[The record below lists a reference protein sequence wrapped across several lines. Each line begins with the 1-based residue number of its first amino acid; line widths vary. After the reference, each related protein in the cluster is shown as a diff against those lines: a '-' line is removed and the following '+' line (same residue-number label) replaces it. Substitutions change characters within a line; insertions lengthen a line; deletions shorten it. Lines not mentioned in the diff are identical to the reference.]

1 MLLMEKAPI
10 VRLLLFASIFLAL
23 FIPACH
29 RPPWPL
35 LDHPRLAPG
44 VNMQDVTFFST
55 ALNRETTYRVFLP
68 RMLPTDQKFP
78 VLYLIHGQ
86 GDNFTSWSNNT
97 DVAHYVAPEGSTG
110 LILVMPDC
118 ASSYC
123 MNSATRPQDKYE
135 DFMVHDLIA
144 DVESR
149 FPAAPNRDNRAIIGI
164 SMGGFAAVKLA
175 LSHPDLFVFA
185 GSLSGALDVPSRR
198 FSFRQI
204 GQWWRF
210 RGIFGP
216 SGSKT
221 RLSSDPFQLI
231 QTADPRPTPH
241 LYLTVGENEP
251 LLEPNQRFAERARA
265 LHFSSEFHTVSGT
278 HTWTTWNSQIPD
290 CFQSLL
296 QYLKPAH

>member
-1 MLLMEKAPI
+1 
-10 VRLLLFASIFLAL
+10 
-23 FIPACH
+23 
-29 RPPWPL
+29 
-35 LDHPRLAPG
+35 
-44 VNMQDVTFFST
+44 MQDVTFFSP
-55 ALNRETTYRVFLP
+55 ALNRQSTYRVFLP
-68 RMLPTDQKFP
+68 ATLPPGQKFP
-78 VLYLIHGQ
+78 VVYLIHGQ

-97 DVAHYVAPEGSTG
+97 DVARYVAAQGSTG

-144 DVESR
+144 AVETR
-149 FPAAPNRDNRAIIGI
+149 FPAAANRDNRAIIGI
-164 SMGGFAAVKLA
+164 SMGGFAAIKFA

-185 GSLSGALDVPSRR
+185 GSLSGAIDVPGRR
-198 FSFRQI
+198 FSFRQFA
-204 GQWWRF
+204 QWWRF

-216 SGSKT
+216 SASKT
-221 RLSSDPFQLI
+221 RLSSDPFLLI
-231 QTADPRPTPH
+231 QTADPQRTPH
-241 LYLTVGENEP
+241 LYLTVGQNEP

-296 QYLKPAH
+296 QHLKPSR